1 MGRAYSHVAS
11 RLSRAESEVPAVPV
25 LEWCQL
31 LASPEDAGL
40 RLNLDPRSALRSMV
54 TQDPV
59 PSTNWYTWN
68 VSGSPIQ
75 VRLPLL
81 LVHELRRR
89 LDRPLDA
96 DADFIHESGLLIGR
110 APRPGI
116 TQITGFHPVP
126 RLDPPTVLEALTRNQ
141 GNFIGFY
148 RTTAAGSMSLT
159 PDDLLLAEAYFHQTS
174 SVILLI
180 ETGPVGP
187 EEAAFFVWRK
197 GRIDGPPLLP
207 FPFDVY
213 QLSGNQRLA
222 VAEPTEPPPVKR
234 GARSPEPPRRIPEP
248 EVSEEKS
255 PDRPVEPQPL
265 GLKRATPLVRL
276 QFPSRR
282 ALWLVSVL
290 VLAGILGYGALHSR
304 FRRSTSQNPLPGS
317 APPAVASVAL
327 GLTVERSGSSLML
340 SWDTTS
346 PAIRSASKGA
356 LLIQTGSEHE
366 HVELSAEQLRSG
378 TYLYKPTGDHLSIRL
393 QVTGPGNVIEDDSM
407 TVFLPKQ
414 SDQRPVVIPHQSH
427 SSGAV
432 APAGSTASPAS
443 TAEPQAESRKRL
455 EFPPSASAS
464 TSSGKTAPPR
474 LDEPP
479 PIVANP
485 GATPVNSA
493 LFNRPVA
500 IPQPGAADSKS
511 SGNNATPTPQAP
523 VAIYQEVPRF
533 PPELK
538 STLVRSVTVE
548 VAVTIN
554 SSGRVTKADV
564 LPGNAHVLLQRSAV
578 EAARNWKFRPAAING
593 VPVPS
598 DMVLKFNF
606 TPNK

>member
-1 MGRAYSHVAS
+1 
-11 RLSRAESEVPAVPV
+11 
-25 LEWCQL
+25 
-31 LASPEDAGL
+31 
-40 RLNLDPRSALRSMV
+40 MV
-54 TQDPV
+54 TQDPA

-89 LDRPLDA
+89 LDRPLDP

-148 RTTAAGSMSLT
+148 RTTATGSMSLT

-234 GARSPEPPRRIPEP
+234 GARSPEPLRRIPEP
-248 EVSEEKS
+248 EVTEEKS
-255 PDRPVEPQPL
+255 PDRPVEPPPL
-265 GLKRATPLVRL
+265 GLKRATPRVSL

-282 ALWLVSVL
+282 GFWLVPVL

-304 FRRSTSQNPLPGS
+304 FRRSTSQNPTPGS

-327 GLTVERSGSSLML
+327 GLTAERSGSSLML
-340 SWDTTS
+340 SWDTTA

-366 HVELSAEQLRSG
+366 DVELSAEQLRSG

-432 APAGSTASPAS
+432 APAESTAPSA
-443 TAEPQAESRKRL
+443 TAAEPKAESRKRL

-485 GATPVNSA
+485 GATPVNNA

-500 IPQPGAADSKS
+500 IPQPGAADSRS

-538 STLVRSVTVE
+538 STLVRSATVE
-548 VAVTIN
+548 VSVKIN
-554 SSGRVTKADV
+554 SSGKVTKADV

-593 VPVPS
+593 IAVPS